1 MGSRKPKIRILRHLA
16 RTGGTLITKCLGSM
30 EKVVVLSEVHPAN
43 LSVTNPMMQAMDW
56 FGLIDKQQVSRWRR
70 LGGANG
76 GPTMLQFVSM
86 CETRAS
92 GRGDSLV
99 LRDWSHLDYYGLPY
113 TKAEMGTGLR
123 DSLGEAYEFVE
134 ACTVRHPVDQYRS
147 LGKLPVIGEI
157 DWDLFLD
164 GNLAF
169 AKYAVECGF
178 VRYEDLTRDPDGEL
192 KKLCSM
198 LEIGFDPSYAQRW
211 GGYEHVTGD
220 TVNGGSEGTRKSEI
234 RPLKRK
240 GLDESLMERFR
251 SDDRYREICGLL
263 GYDDELS

>member
-1 MGSRKPKIRILRHLA
+1 MESRKPKIRILRHLA

-30 EKVVVLSEVHPAN
+30 DKVVMLSEVHPAN
-43 LSVTNPMMQAMDW
+43 LAMSNLMTQAVDW
-56 FGLIDKQQVSRWRR
+56 FGLVDKKQVSRWRR
-70 LGGANG
+70 LGGVSG
-76 GPTMLQFVSM
+76 GPTMLQFISM

-92 GRGDSLV
+92 GRGDWLV

-113 TKAEMGTGLR
+113 AKAGMGTGLR

-134 ACTVRHPVDQYRS
+134 ACTVRHPVDQYCS
-147 LGKLPVIGEI
+147 LSKVAVIGEI

-169 AKYAVECGF
+169 AKYASACGY

-192 KKLCSM
+192 EKLCAM
-198 LEIGFDPSYAQRW
+198 LEIGFDPGYAQRW
-211 GGYEHVTGD
+211 GDYEHVTGD
-220 TVNGGSEGTRKSEI
+220 TARGGSEGTRKSEI
-234 RPLKRK
+234 RPLTQK
-240 GLDESLMERFR
+240 GVDESLMERFG
-251 SDDRYREICGLL
+251 SDERYHETCSLL